1 MTHVVGDHNMQHDIF
16 SDHISRDLCAM
27 AVPSPTSSVKMT
39 EQEMLDSML
48 VADAKMV
55 GERTLVPEGKS
66 ARWVMAEQLKAQ
78 MKRDYGLD
86 YSAYS
91 VPEMIDSLKYNV
103 FPNVIFYPAPG
114 LALIQLF
121 RPDGHDQDHAI
132 FDMITLRPKPTD
144 GSDFEVAQPVDI
156 VEGEGF
162 ASKGGMD
169 PFLGSVLD
177 QDTEIMRWQ
186 REGMYASGKGAATLS
201 AYQESR
207 IRHVHDT
214 LDKYLDGRK

>member
-1 MTHVVGDHNMQHDIF
+1 MTAQLIRLDRTTDGIAIITLARAGSRNALTLDMVHDLRAALSEAEADPDCRVVI
-16 SDHISRDLCAM
+16 L
-27 AVPSPTSSVKMT
+27 
-39 EQEMLDSML
+39 
-48 VADAKMV
+48 V
-55 GERTLVPEGKS
+55 GEGK
-66 ARWVMAEQLKAQ
+66 AFCA
-78 MKRDYGLD
+78 GLD
-86 YSAYS
+86 LKQ
-91 VPEMIDSLKYNV
+91 VILGDSLKYNV